1 MRALL
6 WTAGLAA
13 GFCAVAVSARA
24 QEYCVTCSAP
34 DATYRCVVSGDSSAA
49 HSSRAQL
56 LCITELAQSGH
67 HASCSAGRNPSTGCP
82 GELRTVAFPPGTDLR
97 APPLAET
104 PPAAAPPGMGAYAP
118 PPVPATPGSPPQP
131 APGAPPGVTEAPP
144 PADAE
149 PKTVEE
155 LAKKTV
161 ESTGQ
166 GLKKA
171 GDVVTDTGNA
181 IGNAAK
187 KTWKCVASLF
197 GDC

>member
-1 MRALL
+1 MRAMFCIV
-6 WTAGLAA
+6 GLAA
-13 GFCAVAVSARA
+13 AFCAVAAQTHA
-24 QEYCVTCSAP
+24 QEFCVTCSAP

-49 HSSRAQL
+49 RSSRGQL

-82 GELRTVAFPPGTDLR
+82 GELRTVAFPPGTDLS
-97 APPLAET
+97 APPLAGT
-104 PPAAAPPGMGAYAP
+104 PPAGPPPGMGAYAP
-118 PPVPATPGSPPQP
+118 PPVPAVPGAAPQP
-131 APGAPPGVTEAPP
+131 APAAPPGVTEAPP
-144 PADAE
+144 PEAE

-187 KTWKCVASLF
+187 KTWKCVTSLF